1 MNKMYYIA
9 KVNQLQYTINAIRT
23 VNQVLPSNQI
33 QEAISLILIANSKR
47 MEEIDNHADDESYFV
62 WARKLLSH

>member
-9 KVNQLQYTINAIRT
+9 KVNQLQYTINRINT
-23 VNQVLPSNQI
+23 VSLVLHSEDL

-47 MEEIDNHADDESYFV
+47 IEEIDNHADDESYFV
-62 WARKLLSH
+62 